1 MIGTD
6 INATQALGNAGSGIV
21 ISGAQNNA
29 IGSPVGSG
37 GNRIAG
43 NQKDGVDI
51 LAGSAANTV
60 VANTIGGTAGESAS
74 AVIGNAGVGI
84 LIRDADDNTIGS
96 APAPTDFTP
105 LGTPN
110 KLGPGANQVVG
121 NGGDGIFV
129 SITGISDGSNT
140 ITGNLVAR
148 NSHNGIHLYG
158 NMSGVQGFPE
168 ISDNFIGTTL
178 DGTNTYDATANDQ
191 PQGNGLS
198 GILLDSTGY
207 LLNPPQT
214 TAATIS
220 GNVVSNNGL
229 SGVTVQSVGNSPT
242 IALILIQDNL
252 IGTDK
257 SGEYVTTISSTNS
270 ALPFGNVL
278 DGIDLNRVSGVTIG
292 GTASGGPVGLAL
304 GASGGN
310 LVAGN
315 VGQGIQL
322 DDAASNTISGNLVG
336 VVLNA
341 TGQQVAATDAQG
353 NNAGNLS
360 DGIFVLNSLG
370 DAILGNLVSNNR
382 GDGIHAITDS
392 GQTSTEPL
400 LAQSIN
406 LSIAGNFIGTNND
419 GTSTVGLGNGSDGV
433 FLDSVDQVTIGGTTG
448 GENVVSGNHA
458 NGIDLLQSSGIL
470 IEGND
475 IGTDSQGFSLP
486 GDTALDLGNAA
497 DGIFIN
503 QSNRVMIGGIAAG
516 TGNTISG
523 NHASGV
529 FISGTVSNSGSGT
542 TSDQNV
548 IEGNWIGVGR
558 RQGQTVAVPNAVAGI
573 ILSNADSNTIGGVSG
588 AGNVVSGNSLD
599 GILLVNDARDNVVEG
614 NAIGT
619 DPTGSSALGN
629 SADGIFLLGSTAVTI
644 SGVTPTGGTISGNMI
659 QSNTISGNNEDG
671 IQVFGTGATANSFTS
686 NYIGLSYGGTR
697 IANGADGVLLN
708 DAGPS
713 NVVGGLGQGN
723 FISGNNQAGV
733 EITGSPDTTTGTEV
747 VGNLIGTNP
756 AGTTAVGNG
765 SYGVLVYGSSANTIG
780 GATGSPGT
788 GPGNV
793 ISGNSQAGIQ
803 IFNPGG
809 TQAIN
814 NVVLGNLVGTDAKGK
829 AGLGNGSD
837 GIEIENASDN
847 TIGGVS
853 TADCNMISGNAG
865 NGVLIVQFP
874 NLSAS
879 NNHILGN
886 VIGANAAD
894 TTGLRNLGSGVELID
909 GSANFVGGASEGAT
923 LLDTEV
929 PSGGGQGGQP
939 GNLIS
944 GNGQWGVM
952 IQLTGASVGQA
963 QSVIQGNVIGL
974 DASHTGAVG
983 NGQGGVFVDNVT
995 SQPLGQT
1002 IGGSVAGAGNLITGN
1017 ANVGIQLVGEQ
1028 AGGSGANDVVQG
1040 NLIGLNAAG
1049 NVVDLGGG
1057 VSGNGTGILVSNS
1070 PNDLIGGTSPAD
1082 RNVISGNS
1090 QSGIQL
1096 FGVLSTGD
1104 TVLGNFIGTN
1114 LPGDD
1119 FPDGPNAPV
1128 PKEAAPAQGVGVLIN
1143 GASGDTVG
1151 QAAPGAGN
1159 LLSGNSVGVEIAGV
1173 KQSNGQFFGSGN
1185 VVAGNLIGTDASG
1198 TRAVS
1203 NLDLGVFVNNS
1214 QGNVIGPGNVVSANG
1229 IAGVEILADGSQ
1241 RNIVAGNTI
1250 GEGITGQIF
1259 SAAGKPVSSNGPEP
1273 GIPVFTH
1280 AQLNGVVV
1288 LGASNNTIGEDKRI
1302 AGSAGNT
1309 IVGNHQVGVY
1319 ITSRDFNG
1327 KAYPVPINNSASGN
1341 TIQSNG
1347 IYGVLLYDAPNNPVK
1362 PFSSSSRFLVK
1373 NRFGGQKT
1381 SFRNYQA
1388 SFDAGTSLPVRGVKA
1403 TKHHTKVVHVL
1414 NRRGARPAESTADHH
1429 AHAAHV
1435 SHPVRPRVPALLD
1448 PKAER

>member
-1 MIGTD
+1 MVGFTVSIQDPIAGGNTISGNSGNGVSISGSATGTVLLFNRIGTDGTGTFVNAGLANQGYGVLINTAASTGSTVGGTITVPGGDAALQGRFNVISGNVQGGIELGGQGSNLVAGNLIGTDISGTVALGNGGDGIDVVGTASNTIGGTASGAGNLISANARDGISISAGASGGNDVFGNVIGTD

-1049 NVVDLGGG
+1049 NVVNLGGG

-1128 PKEAAPAQGVGVLIN
+1128 PKEAAPAQGVGRADQRGFRRHGRPGRSGRRQSAIRKFRRRGDRGRQAEQWPVLRQRQRRR
-1143 GASGDTVG
+1143 G
-1151 QAAPGAGN
+1151 QP
-1159 LLSGNSVGVEIAGV
+1159 
-1173 KQSNGQFFGSGN
+1173 
-1185 VVAGNLIGTDASG
+1185 D
-1198 TRAVS
+1198 RHRC
-1203 NLDLGVFVNNS
+1203 LG
-1214 QGNVIGPGNVVSANG
+1214 
-1229 IAGVEILADGSQ
+1229 
-1241 RNIVAGNTI
+1241 
-1250 GEGITGQIF
+1250 
-1259 SAAGKPVSSNGPEP
+1259 
-1273 GIPVFTH
+1273 H
-1280 AQLNGVVV
+1280 
-1288 LGASNNTIGEDKRI
+1288 
-1302 AGSAGNT
+1302 
-1309 IVGNHQVGVY
+1309 
-1319 ITSRDFNG
+1319 
-1327 KAYPVPINNSASGN
+1327 
-1341 TIQSNG
+1341 
-1347 IYGVLLYDAPNNPVK
+1347 
-1362 PFSSSSRFLVK
+1362 SSRLES
-1373 NRFGGQKT
+1373 RPGRLRQ
-1381 SFRNYQA
+1381 QL
-1388 SFDAGTSLPVRGVKA
+1388 AGERDRPGECRLGERHRRRRDPRRRLA
-1403 TKHHTKVVHVL
+1403 TEH
-1414 NRRGARPAESTADHH
+1414 RRGQHDRRGDHRPD
-1429 AHAAHV
+1429 
-1435 SHPVRPRVPALLD
+1435 LLG
-1448 PKAER
+1448 RR